1 MQVAGP
7 APFSR
12 HSIFPRALPVATLAN
27 FLNPRR
33 IEHVS
38 WTAEHEQSIM
48 TTTLIGTTLELP
60 STTPEL
66 VEALRHDR
74 EVLVREALLWQRWV
88 RYVALLSVVAL
99 ALAFG
104 DDARTVMLLPIA
116 LTALAYVLC
125 VALTSEFIRRTD
137 VVHEHR
143 LPALLVTA
151 DITALAALVWLSG
164 TPAEMGRI
172 LMGATL
178 VVQLAVFY
186 FGKRLGSYAA
196 LLASLAYLWTTRVA
210 PNSTVL
216 PDPSLPHLLYSLGIF
231 GLVSAVLVTAYGNF
245 RARMNRLRLF
255 CKLVEDGDLTPSFA
269 LGQDKRPDDLT
280 LLARSFE
287 AMRSRLAEQIGTDP
301 LTGCLNRRALETR
314 LRAEW
319 RQAKRRSSTVAV
331 LAIDLDHFKQINDTR
346 GHPVGDIVLQELA
359 GIMKAT
365 ARDTDA
371 VARIG
376 GDEFVIVLPDTGW
389 QGALTF
395 AERLRRKVDDFD
407 FGATT
412 ASVRVTISVGVALAR
427 GTDPISPEML
437 LQEADRSLYK
447 AKSGG
452 RNRIFA

>member
-1 MQVAGP
+1 MSWP
-7 APFSR
+7 ADQ
-12 HSIFPRALPVATLAN
+12 
-27 FLNPRR
+27 
-33 IEHVS
+33 
-38 WTAEHEQSIM
+38 EQSIL

-60 STTPEL
+60 TSTPEL

-74 EVLVREALLWQRWV
+74 EVLVREAILWQRWV
-88 RYVALLSVVAL
+88 RYLGLLALVVLAL
-99 ALAFG
+99 ALG
-104 DDARTVMLLPIA
+104 DGSWTVMLFPVV
-116 LTALAYVLC
+116 LTSLLYVLC
-125 VALTSEFIRRTD
+125 IVISAAVVRRAD
-137 VVHEHR
+137 VVHEYR
-143 LPALLVTA
+143 MPALLVSA
-151 DITALAALVWLSG
+151 DILTLATLTWVSG
-164 TPAEMGRI
+164 VPAEMGRI
-172 LMGATL
+172 LLGATL

-186 FGKRLGSYAA
+186 FGRTMGSYSAGIAA
-196 LLASLAYLWTTRVA
+196 VAYLLATL
-210 PNSTVL
+210 VL
-216 PDPSLPHLLYSLGIF
+216 PSSSPSALDRPDVEQVLLSLGVF
-231 GLVSAVLVTAYGNF
+231 GMVCGVLITAYGNF
-245 RARMNRLRLF
+245 RERMNRLRLF
-255 CKLVEDGDLTPSFA
+255 CKMVEEGDLTPSFA
-269 LGQDKRPDDLT
+269 LGADKRPDDLT

-314 LRAEW
+314 LRTEW

-346 GHPVGDIVLQELA
+346 GHPTGDIVLQELA

-371 VARIG
+371 CARLG

-395 AERLRRKVDDFD
+395 AERLRRKVDDFS
-407 FGATT
+407 FGG
-412 ASVRVTISVGVALAR
+412 SMSSMSVTISVGVALAR
-427 GTDPISPEML
+427 ATDPISPEML